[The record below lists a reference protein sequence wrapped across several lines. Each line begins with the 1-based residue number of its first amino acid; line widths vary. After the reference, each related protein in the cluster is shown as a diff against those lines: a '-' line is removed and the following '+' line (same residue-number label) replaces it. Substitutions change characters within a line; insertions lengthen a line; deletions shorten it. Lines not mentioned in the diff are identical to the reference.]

1 MSLQRGLG
9 VNLSK
14 KIQRGTFFRRAGQF
28 PFVSNSRAPRLVFAV
43 TTDLCFDQRMQRIC
57 GSLAAAG
64 YRVQLIGWERPTSLP
79 LQLQPYQQHRLR
91 GWFQQGKLFYLEYNL
106 RLLFYLLGQR
116 AAAWCACDLDTALP
130 MWLRARL
137 GGQPLVYD
145 AHELFTEVPEVVA
158 RPAVQR
164 LWRAVEAFVVPRARL
179 AYTVGPALARVF
191 EQRYGRP
198 FGVVRNVS
206 RFEEL
211 PTAPDAGSYIL
222 YQGALNVGRGLEQL
236 LDAMPAVRG
245 RLVLCGE
252 GDLSAALRAQAG
264 RLGLLAAGADALGR
278 VEFRGFVLPAEL
290 REVTRRAAVG
300 LNLLENT
307 GLSYYYSLANKF
319 FDYVHAGIPQV
330 LIDFPEY
337 RTLNDEFDV
346 AELVADLAPTTL
358 AAALNRL
365 LPGGDAGRYQHLA
378 ANCRRAA
385 PRLSWQHEEQE
396 LRRLWARVVPVPQ

>member
-1 MSLQRGLG
+1 MPS
-9 VNLSK
+9 
-14 KIQRGTFFRRAGQF
+14 
-28 PFVSNSRAPRLVFAV
+28 PPAPRLLFAV

-64 YRVQLIGWERPTSLP
+64 YRVQLVGWQRPASPPLTS
-79 LQLQPYQQHRLR
+79 QPYAQHRLR
-91 GWFQQGKLFYLEYNL
+91 GWFQRGKLFYLEYNL
-106 RLLFYLLGQR
+106 RLFFYLLTQK

-164 LWRAVEAFVVPRARL
+164 IWRGIERFIVPRAQL
-179 AYTVGPALARVF
+179 AYTVGPALAGVF

-198 FGVVRNVS
+198 FAVVRNVS
-206 RFEEL
+206 RLGAEAPL
-211 PTAPDAGSYIL
+211 RTAGPPTSYIL
-222 YQGALNVGRGLEQL
+222 YQGALNVGRGLENL
-236 LDAMPAVRG
+236 LAAMPQVAG
-245 RLVLCGE
+245 RLVICGE
-252 GDLSAALRAQAG
+252 GDCSAALRAQAG
-264 RLGLLAAGADALGR
+264 QLGLLESGQ
-278 VEFRGFVLPAEL
+278 VEFRGFVLPEAL
-290 REVTRRAAVG
+290 REVTRQAAVG
-300 LNLLENT
+300 IMLLENI

-337 RTLNDEFDV
+337 RALNEQFDV
-346 AELVADLAPTTL
+346 ADLVADLQPDTL
-358 AAALNRL
+358 ARALNRL
-365 LPGGDAGRYQHLA
+365 LRDEPARYQHLA

-385 PRLSWQHEEQE
+385 PQLSWQHEERE
-396 LRRLWARVVPVPQ
+396 LRRLYEKLVPPGATAPRPL